1 MAYPKNIQDQIL
13 ILQKAEIE
21 GYYQYL
27 FVSRKMKDRRAAAI
41 VEKIGKDELRH
52 YKVFRKYSGVEHV
65 TNKRHLK
72 RMLLKY
78 NILQILFGVTFVLK
92 IFEKKES
99 DVTNYKLLQD
109 EAPELAAFA
118 VEEEA
123 HEAKLI
129 SIIKEERLDYMGSI
143 VLGLN
148 DALVE
153 LTGALAGFTLS
164 LSNNIT
170 IASIGLITGLA
181 ATMSMAASAFLSA
194 NSDAE
199 PGDKTSEDTVKE
211 AEDEGPSPK
220 KKAAVTGFAYL
231 VTVIILTLPFFLLT
245 NRFIALGIM
254 LMLAILIIALFNY
267 YYSVVKSSSFIRSF
281 GQMVIISMGVAA
293 ASFIISFFVTK
304 IFGI

>member
-13 ILQKAEIE
+13 VLQKAEIE

-27 FVSRKMKDRRAAAI
+27 FVSRKMKDRKAAAV

-52 YKVFRKYSGVEHV
+52 YKVFRKYSGVEHI
-65 TNKRHLK
+65 TNKKHIK
-72 RMLLKY
+72 RMLFKY
-78 NILQILFGVTFVLK
+78 NILQFLFGVTFVLK

-109 EAPELAAFA
+109 EAP
-118 VEEEA
+118 
-123 HEAKLI
+123 
-129 SIIKEERLDYMGSI
+129 KEERLDYMGSI

-199 PGDKTSEDTVKE
+199 PGDKTSEDIAKE

-231 VTVIILTLPFFLLT
+231 VTVIFLTLPFFLLN
-245 NRFIALGIM
+245 NRFIALGTM
-254 LMLAILIIALFNY
+254 LVLAILIIALFNY

-293 ASFIISFFVTK
+293 ASFVISFFVTK